1 MAKARGDDRTLDLL
15 DWESPVPVV
24 RHRPEMVRAQ
34 SLRGRLS
41 RAVSV
46 TLNECGRDRGEVA
59 AEMGQ
64 LLGAPVPLN
73 MLNAYAS
80 QARRTHAIS
89 LERLWALCSVT
100 EDWRP
105 MSVLIDGS
113 DLVIIERRYL
123 GAVKE
128 AMAQAEIERLERV
141 RRAARRQWK
150 GGRS

>member
-1 MAKARGDDRTLDLL
+1 MAKAQGDDRTLSLL
-15 DWESPVPVV
+15 DWEPPIPVV

-41 RAVSV
+41 RAVAV
-46 TLNECGRDRGEVA
+46 TLNECGHDRSEIA
-59 AEMGQ
+59 AEMGD
-64 LLGAPVPLN
+64 LLGVTVTLN

-80 QARRTHAIS
+80 EARQSHAIPP
-89 LERLWALCSVT
+89 ERLWALCSVT

-105 MSVLIDGS
+105 MDVMIDGS

-128 AMAQAEIERLERV
+128 AMAQAEIERLERI

-150 GGRS
+150 AGQT